1 MSMISELV
9 KELRVASKDDE
20 VDCYSLFKLHSL
32 FELAANTIE
41 ELSAKLG
48 ASQMERSSQYYHG
61 GWITCE
67 ERMPEEHDSCLAKW
81 YGTDRWDSEVMWRK
95 QSDDVLVTME
105 FEDGSRKTE
114 KMNTHDGKWFYDIY
128 VVKFKVIAWRPL
140 PEPYMEVQDE
150 TD

>member
-9 KELRVASKDDE
+9 EKLRRYARFSKTNTPSWSE
-20 VDCYSLFKLHSL
+20 AMTQ
-32 FELAANTIE
+32 AADVIE
-41 ELSAKLG
+41 ALTAKLR
-48 ASQMERSSQYYHG
+48 ATNADG

-67 ERMPEEHDSCLAKW
+67 DQMPEEHDSCLAKW
-81 YGTDRWDSEVMWRK
+81 YGTDGWDAETMWRK

-114 KMNTHDGKWFYDIY
+114 KMNTHDGKWFYSIY

-140 PEPYMEVQDE
+140 PEPYREVRDE